1 MKKTHF
7 YSTLTGLCLLFLI
20 GCDSQKQD
28 SREHLIFRYNESDNI
43 TSLDPAYASKK
54 ENIWGLNQLFN
65 SLVQLDDN
73 LNIQPDIA
81 KSWELSEDL
90 KTYTFT
96 LRNDVKFH
104 KHAQFKTPDS
114 SRTVIAQDVAYSFD
128 RLMDPKIASPGRW
141 IFDKV
146 DNYKVVNDT
155 TFTIQLNQAF
165 PAFLGLMSMR
175 YCSVIPKEIV
185 SFYGND
191 FRKNPLGTGP
201 FAFKAW
207 EENTKLVF
215 RRNPLYFEKDA
226 NGEQLPYLDAVA
238 ITFLP
243 DKQSEFLQFVRGKLD
258 YLNDIESSYK
268 DELLTPLG
276 ELREHYQKTVNLT
289 KTPYLNSEYIGIYL
303 DTEGSPLQ
311 NKNLRKAIN
320 YGFDRKT
327 MITYLRN
334 GIGTPATSGF
344 IPKGIEGYNTQEGF
358 SYQPEKAKKY
368 LAKYIE
374 ETGDTNPTVHLAT
387 NANYLNFCEFIQRE
401 VAKIGLKLHVD
412 VLPAPTL
419 RQQKHAGKLELFR
432 ASWIADYPDA
442 ENFMLP
448 YYSPNFTPNG
458 PNYTHFKNVKFDRL
472 YEKSFSIPNIEERKL
487 LYQQMDSIIIAEA
500 PIIPLFYDQA
510 IRFTQK
516 NISGLSKN
524 AQNFLFLKRVKK
536 TPLTK

>member
-7 YSTLTGLCLLFLI
+7 YSTLIGLCLLFLI

-54 ENIWGLNQLFN
+54 ENIWGLNQIFN

-114 SRTVIAQDVAYSFD
+114 SRTLIAQDVTYSFD

-146 DNYKVVNDT
+146 ENYKAINDT
-155 TFTIQLNQAF
+155 TFVIQLNQAF
-165 PAFLGLMSMR
+165 PAFLGLISMR
-175 YCSVIPKEIV
+175 YCSVVPKEIV
-185 SFYGND
+185 TFYGND

-215 RRNPLYFEKDA
+215 RRNPLYFEKDE
-226 NGEQLPYLDAVA
+226 NGVQLPYLEAVA

-276 ELREHYQKTVNLT
+276 ELRERYHKTVNLT

-303 DTEGSPLQ
+303 DTKDSPLQ

-344 IPKGIEGYNTQEGF
+344 IPKGVEGYNAQEGF

-401 VAKIGLKLHVD
+401 VAKIGLKLYVD

-419 RQQKHAGKLELFR
+419 RQQKRAGKLELFR

-448 YYSPNFTPNG
+448 YYSSNFTPNG
-458 PNYTHFKNVKFDRL
+458 PNYTHFKNKKFDRL

-500 PIIPLFYDQA
+500 PIIPLFYDQV

-516 NISGLSKN
+516 NISGLSRN